1 MQTKGE
7 NEEGREKGRERER
20 ERNRRRKVG
29 LKAREIVGKTE
40 EEDDNEEW

>member
-7 NEEGREKGRERER
+7 NEEGREKGRER